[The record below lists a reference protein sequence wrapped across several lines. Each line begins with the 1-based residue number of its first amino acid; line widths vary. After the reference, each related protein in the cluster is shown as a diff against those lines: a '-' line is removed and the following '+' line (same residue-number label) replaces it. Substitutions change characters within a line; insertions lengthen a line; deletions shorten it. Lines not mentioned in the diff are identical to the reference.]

1 MASSAMA
8 VGTPFAVTMRIL
20 RNVTMAEDL
29 IAAWPTLKAKSLSS
43 PPGLTEAERRMVLD
57 LPDDDIESAN
67 IAAAT
72 NLSRDQLLEKAVSHR
87 EDLTT
92 EEIAVL
98 RNRFWTPRTR
108 DESKAYLNGKKEI
121 SLEARKEVI
130 EVHERLAPLEA
141 AAFSNA
147 AREFESRDRAA
158 SNTKK
163 ATTANGLLPF
173 AKKWIQGLYE
183 RGLPSWGYI
192 CLYDAAAQRL
202 DPARL
207 DDFGSRL
214 GGFFEDALKF
224 SGAKGIIG
232 EKWQLL
238 SFNAPVTGFAPLTN
252 GSPDGED
259 NAHTSDATNYQ
270 RATALRVAFKSIMA
284 DPDEYQ
290 ESHGVHLPYWGKTF
304 TRNMK
309 DGIAGSGLLTNTFL
323 VIDPVCIDL
332 VLSQSPFY
340 DDLRVLAFE
349 ADFPVEGHE
358 YVEGYQGFTW
368 VRLDQL
374 VYNFYELRM
383 ARTGATR
390 MEEIWEASQGSRNQ
404 AFVSMKPGEDNFT
417 GSRRMAGFTRD
428 SVLGKDFYAM
438 QDAKRDQGGSLVQ
451 S

>member
-1 MASSAMA
+1 MASSITAA
-8 VGTPFAVTMRIL
+8 GPPFAVTMRIL
-20 RNVTMAEDL
+20 RSVTMAEDL
-29 IAAWPTLKAKSLSS
+29 IAAWPTLTAKSLSS
-43 PPGLTEAERRMVLD
+43 PPGLTEAERRIVLD
-57 LPDDDIESAN
+57 LPDDDTESAN

-72 NLSRDQLLEKAVSHR
+72 NLSPDQLLEKAVSHR

-92 EEIAVL
+92 EEIAIL
-98 RNRFWTPRTR
+98 KNRFWTPRTR
-108 DESKAYLNGKKEI
+108 EESKAYLKGKKEL
-121 SLEARKEVI
+121 SKEARKEVI
-130 EVHERLAPLEA
+130 EVRERLAPLKA

-147 AREFESRDRAA
+147 AREFESRDRAT
-158 SNTKK
+158 SNVKK
-163 ATTANGLLPF
+163 ATAANRSLPF
-173 AKKWIQGLYE
+173 AKEWIQGLYE
-183 RGLPSWGYI
+183 RGQPAWGYI

-202 DPARL
+202 NPARL

-214 GGFFEDALKF
+214 GGFFDDALKF
-224 SGAKGIIG
+224 NGSKDIIG

-238 SFNAPVTGFAPLTN
+238 SFNAPVSGFAPLTN
-252 GSPDGED
+252 RSPDDED
-259 NAHTSDATNYQ
+259 NVPTSDATNYQ
-270 RATALRVAFKSIMA
+270 RATVLREAFKSIMA

-290 ESHGVHLPYWGKTF
+290 ESDGVQVPYWGKTF
-304 TRNMK
+304 TRNVK
-309 DGIAGSGLLTNTFL
+309 DGVAGSGLLTNTFL

-349 ADFPVEGHE
+349 ADFPIEGHE

-374 VYNFYELRM
+374 VYNFYELRI
-383 ARTGATR
+383 ARTEVAG
-390 MEEIWEASQGSRNQ
+390 MQGIWEASQRSRNQ
-404 AFVSMKPGEDNFT
+404 AFVSMKPGEDHFT

-438 QDAKRDQGGSLVQ
+438 QDAKRNQGDMLVQ